1 MRVEG
6 VLMRRNLAFQ
16 RRDDSFDQSERFG
29 SWARRALCN
38 SGAFFSSTTGIRR
51 LSIYDRK
58 TSCNKNLR
66 PAPASDSAC
75 TSHPTCCLFRDP
87 NDT

>member
-1 MRVEG
+1 MRVEE
-6 VLMRRNLAFQ
+6 VLMRRNLVFQ

-29 SWARRALCN
+29 TWARRALCN

-51 LSIYDRK
+51 LSICNRK
-58 TSCNKNLR
+58 TSCNKNLC

-75 TSHPTCCLFRDP
+75 TSHPTCCLFGDP

>member
-6 VLMRRNLAFQ
+6 VLMRRNLVFQ

-38 SGAFFSSTTGIRR
+38 SGVFFK
-51 LSIYDRK
+51 Y
-58 TSCNKNLR
+58 NW
-66 PAPASDSAC
+66 
-75 TSHPTCCLFRDP
+75 H
-87 NDT
+87 